1 MEKYNFKE
9 LEKSI
14 KYKLQSPVVSIG
26 FVLRNEMAA
35 KTLGEYYG
43 IKCNDFSSKTD
54 VLLMNF
60 KENKHYANEYGVEL
74 NEYLK
79 HNFNYEELA
88 GWYTMQVLKY
98 LVRAGK
104 KEGESYDKDRN
115 KALDYAKEL
124 ANLSNE
130 NELTE
135 YTTDDIMGF
144 IQELADDFER
154 WEGIK

>member
-1 MEKYNFKE
+1 MQEITNLIPE
-9 LEKSI
+9 LGRF
-14 KYKLQSPVVSIG
+14 P
-26 FVLRNEMAA
+26 
-35 KTLGEYYG
+35 GEG
-43 IKCNDFSSKTD
+43 NDGQR
-54 VLLMNF
+54 VGGL
-60 KENKHYANEYGVEL
+60 
-74 NEYLK
+74 
-79 HNFNYEELA
+79 
-88 GWYTMQVLKY
+88 QVLKY

-104 KEGESYDKDRN
+104 KDGESYDKDYK

>member
-1 MEKYNFKE
+1 
-9 LEKSI
+9 
-14 KYKLQSPVVSIG
+14 
-26 FVLRNEMAA
+26 
-35 KTLGEYYG
+35 
-43 IKCNDFSSKTD
+43 
-54 VLLMNF
+54 MNF
-60 KENKHYANEYGVEL
+60 KENKHYANEHGIEL

-79 HNFNYEELA
+79 HNFNYEELT

-130 NELTE
+130 NKLTE
-135 YTTDDIMGF
+135 YTTEDIMGF
-144 IQELADDFER
+144 TQDMADDFKNWKGE
-154 WEGIK
+154 

>member
-1 MEKYNFKE
+1 MN
-9 LEKSI
+9 
-14 KYKLQSPVVSIG
+14 
-26 FVLRNEMAA
+26 
-35 KTLGEYYG
+35 YG
-43 IKCNDFSSKTD
+43 T
-54 VLLMNF
+54 
-60 KENKHYANEYGVEL
+60 NKHYANEYGVEL

-79 HNFNYEELA
+79 HNFNYEELV
-88 GWYTMQVLKY
+88 GWYTTQVLKY

-115 KALDYAKEL
+115 KALDYAGEL

-144 IQELADDFER
+144 IQDIADDFER

>member
-1 MEKYNFKE
+1 MDFKNNRHY
-9 LEKSI
+9 S
-14 KYKLQSPVVSIG
+14 
-26 FVLRNEMAA
+26 ND
-35 KTLGEYYG
+35 YG
-43 IKCNDFSSKTD
+43 
-54 VLLMNF
+54 M
-60 KENKHYANEYGVEL
+60 EL

-79 HNFNYEELA
+79 RTFNYEELA
-88 GWYTMQVLKY
+88 SWYTMQVLKY

-124 ANLSNE
+124 AKLSN
-130 NELTE
+130 E

>member
-1 MEKYNFKE
+1 
-9 LEKSI
+9 
-14 KYKLQSPVVSIG
+14 
-26 FVLRNEMAA
+26 
-35 KTLGEYYG
+35 
-43 IKCNDFSSKTD
+43 
-54 VLLMNF
+54 MNL
-60 KENKHYANEYGVEL
+60 KENKHYANEHGVEL

-79 HNFNYEELA
+79 HNFNYEELV

-104 KEGESYDKDRN
+104 KEGESYDKDRK

-130 NELTE
+130 NEPTE

>member
-1 MEKYNFKE
+1 
-9 LEKSI
+9 
-14 KYKLQSPVVSIG
+14 
-26 FVLRNEMAA
+26 
-35 KTLGEYYG
+35 
-43 IKCNDFSSKTD
+43 
-54 VLLMNF
+54 MNL
-60 KENKHYANEYGVEL
+60 KENRHYANKYGVEL

-79 HNFNYEELA
+79 HNFNYEELV
-88 GWYTMQVLKY
+88 GWNTMQVLKY

-135 YTTDDIMGF
+135 YSTDDIMGF
-144 IQELADDFER
+144 IQDMADDFEQ
-154 WEGIK
+154 WKGEE

>member
-1 MEKYNFKE
+1 MN
-9 LEKSI
+9 
-14 KYKLQSPVVSIG
+14 
-26 FVLRNEMAA
+26 
-35 KTLGEYYG
+35 YG
-43 IKCNDFSSKTD
+43 T
-54 VLLMNF
+54 
-60 KENKHYANEYGVEL
+60 NKHYTNEHGIEL

-79 HNFNYEELA
+79 HNFNYEELV

-104 KEGESYDKDRN
+104 KEGESYDKDYK

-130 NELTE
+130 NKLTE

-144 IQELADDFER
+144 IQGIADDFKQWKGE
-154 WEGIK
+154 

>member
-1 MEKYNFKE
+1 
-9 LEKSI
+9 
-14 KYKLQSPVVSIG
+14 
-26 FVLRNEMAA
+26 
-35 KTLGEYYG
+35 
-43 IKCNDFSSKTD
+43 
-54 VLLMNF
+54 MNF
-60 KENKHYANEYGVEL
+60 KENKHYANKYGMEL

-88 GWYTMQVLKY
+88 GCYTMQVLKY

-104 KEGESYDKDRN
+104 KEGESYGKDHN

-135 YTTDDIMGF
+135 HTTDDIMGF
-144 IQELADDFER
+144 IQDIADDFER

>member
-1 MEKYNFKE
+1 
-9 LEKSI
+9 
-14 KYKLQSPVVSIG
+14 
-26 FVLRNEMAA
+26 
-35 KTLGEYYG
+35 
-43 IKCNDFSSKTD
+43 
-54 VLLMNF
+54 MNL

-79 HNFNYEELA
+79 HNFKYEELV

-104 KEGESYDKDRN
+104 KDGESYDKDRN

-135 YTTDDIMGF
+135 YTTEDIMGF
-144 IQELADDFER
+144 TQDMADDFKNWKGE
-154 WEGIK
+154 

>member
-1 MEKYNFKE
+1 
-9 LEKSI
+9 
-14 KYKLQSPVVSIG
+14 
-26 FVLRNEMAA
+26 
-35 KTLGEYYG
+35 
-43 IKCNDFSSKTD
+43 
-54 VLLMNF
+54 
-60 KENKHYANEYGVEL
+60 
-74 NEYLK
+74 
-79 HNFNYEELA
+79 
-88 GWYTMQVLKY
+88 MQVLKY

-104 KEGESYDKDRN
+104 KEGESYGKDHSQ
-115 KALDYAKEL
+115 ALDYSGEL

>member
-1 MEKYNFKE
+1 
-9 LEKSI
+9 
-14 KYKLQSPVVSIG
+14 
-26 FVLRNEMAA
+26 
-35 KTLGEYYG
+35 
-43 IKCNDFSSKTD
+43 
-54 VLLMNF
+54 MNL
-60 KENKHYANEYGVEL
+60 KENRHYANEYGVEL

-79 HNFNYEELA
+79 HNFNYEELV
-88 GWYTMQVLKY
+88 GWNTMQVLKY

-144 IQELADDFER
+144 IQDMADDFKNWKGE
-154 WEGIK
+154 

>member
-1 MEKYNFKE
+1 MLWKNTDNQTKDRQNERYSKNFNDGCRCRLYTYRYHLDRYN
-9 LEKSI
+9 
-14 KYKLQSPVVSIG
+14 
-26 FVLRNEMAA
+26 RNVA
-35 KTLGEYYG
+35 YYMDWR
-43 IKCNDFSSKTD
+43 NY
-54 VLLMNF
+54 LMNL
-60 KENKHYANEYGVEL
+60 KENRHYANEYGVEL

-104 KEGESYDKDRN
+104 KEGESYDKDHN

-135 YTTDDIMGF
+135 HTTDDIMGF

>member
-1 MEKYNFKE
+1 
-9 LEKSI
+9 
-14 KYKLQSPVVSIG
+14 
-26 FVLRNEMAA
+26 
-35 KTLGEYYG
+35 
-43 IKCNDFSSKTD
+43 
-54 VLLMNF
+54 MNL
-60 KENKHYANEYGVEL
+60 KENRHYANKYGVEL

-79 HNFNYEELA
+79 HNFNYEELV

-115 KALDYAKEL
+115 KASDYAEEL

-135 YTTDDIMGF
+135 YTTDDIMGL

>member
-1 MEKYNFKE
+1 MDFKNNRHY
-9 LEKSI
+9 S
-14 KYKLQSPVVSIG
+14 
-26 FVLRNEMAA
+26 ND
-35 KTLGEYYG
+35 YG
-43 IKCNDFSSKTD
+43 
-54 VLLMNF
+54 M
-60 KENKHYANEYGVEL
+60 EL

-79 HNFNYEELA
+79 RTFNYEELV

-124 ANLSNE
+124 ANLSNA

-135 YTTDDIMGF
+135 YTTDDIMSF

>member
-1 MEKYNFKE
+1 MCRIDTYRYHLDRYN
-9 LEKSI
+9 
-14 KYKLQSPVVSIG
+14 
-26 FVLRNEMAA
+26 RNVA
-35 KTLGEYYG
+35 YYMDWR
-43 IKCNDFSSKTD
+43 NY
-54 VLLMNF
+54 LMNF

-79 HNFNYEELA
+79 HNFNYEELV

-104 KEGESYDKDRN
+104 KEGESYDKDHN
-115 KALDYAKEL
+115 KALDYAGEL

-135 YTTDDIMGF
+135 YTADDIMGF